1 MKAQRVRF
9 VVNSWECRHSR
20 THSTLDTLNTSSLHM
35 THSTGHL
42 HNNSTFTNS
51 TSHLHITNSMSH
63 LSESLSHMRST
74 ARSRKDETRYI
85 DETRNGHRNAKHID
99 CIWLSDSLRWLI
111 EFVICRW
118 LVEFVNVE
126 LFRGRRDSKWS
137 SECKTK
143 SKSAS
148 RNYRSRSLWIR
159 KCCIPMTVSSLVF
172 SGTGCRFTAKWFTQ
186 SSHCVCQRVSAC
198 VFVFTSLCMSVC
210 ECVCICVYIIVFVSV
225 WTDMSLLS
233 LECLW

>member
-1 MKAQRVRF
+1 MHTDAICTIYSPFPK
-9 VVNSWECRHSR
+9 
-20 THSTLDTLNTSSLHM
+20 
-35 THSTGHL
+35 
-42 HNNSTFTNS
+42 
-51 TSHLHITNSMSH
+51 
-63 LSESLSHMRST
+63 
-74 ARSRKDETRYI
+74 
-85 DETRNGHRNAKHID
+85 
-99 CIWLSDSLRWLI
+99 RW
-111 EFVICRW
+111 
-118 LVEFVNVE
+118 
-126 LFRGRRDSKWS
+126 DSKLSSECKTKSKSASTYQLNSHELYESSTYYERNESFTWITESYTIYSPFPKRWDSNWS